1 MVDRTAVLPYRENMN
16 LAEQISNLW
25 AARKKEIEMI
35 WWLLPHFGQA
45 DLADDVAPKLQAR
58 ITACLLMT
66 PFAPESGRQVGEQL
80 AQQFKFHMEK
90 LGRLQQL
97 LAEQLLAELDTQ
109 QVAWLTPRLT
119 AFWAEMTIGYGL
131 ALRELYVTEQA
142 ALQKKLMTERQQ
154 VLAQKD
160 ESEQRFAALFE
171 KTFSPVLIHE
181 NGRIL
186 AINKALSEKF
196 GYSADML
203 IGEQIQ
209 TLIHA
214 LTPLPEQTKILERIQ
229 AGDEQSYRTQC
240 FKRDGTA
247 ITVEIMP
254 QRVSY
259 QDSMVD
265 MVVLRLL
272 EEPFSQLSEQ
282 SKKINLSP
290 QQQVILRHM
299 ATSLTYKE
307 MATKLQ
313 ITLPT
318 IHYHKRELFDKL
330 QVSTRVE
337 VVAWAR
343 QAGNAGV
350 ISEK

>member
-1 MVDRTAVLPYRENMN
+1 MAI
-16 LAEQISNLW
+16 AKQISNQW
-25 AARKKEIEMI
+25 AARQKELEMT

-80 AQQFKFHMEK
+80 AQQFKFHLEK

-97 LAEQLLAELDTQ
+97 LAQQLLAELDAQ
-109 QVAWLTPRLT
+109 QIVWLAPRLT

-142 ALQKKLMTERQQ
+142 ALQKKLMTERQE

-186 AINKALSEKF
+186 AINKAISEKF
-196 GYSADML
+196 GYSAEML
-203 IGEQIQ
+203 IGEKIQ

-214 LTPLPEQTKILERIQ
+214 LTPLRERTKILERIQ

-240 FKRDGTA
+240 FKQDGTT

-254 QRVSY
+254 QRVLY
-259 QDSMVD
+259 QNDVVD
-265 MVVLRLL
+265 MVVLRPL
-272 EEPFSQLSEQ
+272 EKSFNPQ
-282 SKKINLSP
+282 SAKLENVKLSP
-290 QQQVILRHM
+290 QQKVLLHHM
-299 ATSLTYKE
+299 ATDLTYKE
-307 MATKLQ
+307 ISEELQ
-313 ITLPT
+313 ITLST
-318 IHYHKRELFDKL
+318 VHYHKRELFDKL

-337 VVAWAR
+337 AVTWAL
-343 QAGNAGV
+343 QEG
-350 ISEK
+350 SDK